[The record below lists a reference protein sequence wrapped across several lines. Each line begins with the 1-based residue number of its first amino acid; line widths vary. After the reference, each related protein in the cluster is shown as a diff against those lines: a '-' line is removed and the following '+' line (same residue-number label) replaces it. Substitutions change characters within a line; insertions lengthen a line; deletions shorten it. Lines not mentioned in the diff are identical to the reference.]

1 MTARPTGDDEELARA
16 RVELTL
22 ALRIAARHD
31 LHEGI
36 DNHFSIALDA
46 QRFLVNSYGKHWSE
60 ICPGDILEVDQDGTV
75 LSGSGHWDIAAFTI
89 HRAAHAAR
97 PDARAVFHTH
107 MTQATAVANTA
118 ESLDTRLTQ
127 SAMYFHGRVSTLDF
141 DGLATAEEEGR
152 RLERAFAGGTSAV
165 MMRNHGVLAIGA
177 NIPDAWHKLY
187 MLERAC
193 AVQVAT
199 YAQGREVV
207 RVSEQVAAKT
217 SAQWLQFEEETAELL
232 FEAEVRVLARDCPEV
247 AEWRQSVSAEQRIAV
262 LR

>member
-1 MTARPTGDDEELARA
+1 MTARPTGNDEELARA

-46 QRFLVNSYGKHWSE
+46 ERFLVNSYGKHWSE

-127 SAMYFHGRVSTLDF
+127 SAMYFTAGCPPWTSTDSRRPRRKGVGSSGRSPV
-141 DGLATAEEEGR
+141 
-152 RLERAFAGGTSAV
+152 
-165 MMRNHGVLAIGA
+165 
-177 NIPDAWHKLY
+177 P
-187 MLERAC
+187 
-193 AVQVAT
+193 
-199 YAQGREVV
+199 
-207 RVSEQVAAKT
+207 RVPS
-217 SAQWLQFEEETAELL
+217 
-232 FEAEVRVLARDCPEV
+232 
-247 AEWRQSVSAEQRIAV
+247 
-262 LR
+262 